1 MSRFFTQRS
10 RFALLV
16 GLRLPLRRNALGVGS
31 LLHTTCQGQNLNGYS
46 SNTDRPR
53 DLGNPLDWFV
63 NLVMPGLD
71 NWLLGRSPKL
81 YENHVP
87 VSALQKAVLAVGS
100 SVGAFIYPEGDGKS
114 V

>member
-1 MSRFFTQRS
+1 MNRLFIQRRRS
-10 RFALLV
+10 TLLA
-16 GLRLPLRRNALGVGS
+16 GLRLPLGRNALGVGA
-31 LLHTTCQGQNLNGYS
+31 LLHTTYQNYNLNGQY

-53 DLGNPLDWFV
+53 DPGNPLDWFL
-63 NLVMPGLD
+63 NLVVPGLD

-81 YENHVP
+81 YADHVP

-100 SVGAFIYPEGDGKS
+100 SVGAFLDPERDGKS